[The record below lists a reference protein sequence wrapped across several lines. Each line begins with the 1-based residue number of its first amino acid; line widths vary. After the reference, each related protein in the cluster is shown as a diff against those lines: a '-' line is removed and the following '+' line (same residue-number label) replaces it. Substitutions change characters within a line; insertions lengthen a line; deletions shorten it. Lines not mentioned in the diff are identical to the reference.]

1 MNIRTFDYVFEAYLG
16 ELILGHSDNLS
27 KFLQNPNLSCVDG
40 WFTANA
46 TVETLKSIINDESFA
61 LFWEKVLP
69 YAKRLDVN
77 EPTLPRYMSNLELC
91 RTILYIG
98 RTKKWSP
105 HVPKIS
111 TTNIIFKPSIL

>member
-27 KFLQNPNLSCVDG
+27 KLLQNPNLSCVDG

-77 EPTLPRYMSNLELC
+77 EPTLPR
-91 RTILYIG
+91 
-98 RTKKWSP
+98 
-105 HVPKIS
+105 
-111 TTNIIFKPSIL
+111 